1 MKHRSIIGFILVAAA
16 LFAAPQIAHD
26 LLSLKSALG
35 ERIRGEIVH
44 AILSVSKGG
53 DSEVLTARRTSTTP
67 EAGAKVCQQA
77 QAAPK
82 PNKSEV
88 HANAD
93 ARPAAQSQHGDDQ
106 LAMLV
111 SPSLLTEG
119 AGEETWDAGG
129 FDRNIVV
136 HAPGLPREAPAQV
149 EVAALAPRDAV
160 ASPVPAPA
168 PAVVRSIHQSER
180 SRERASRELAEAQ
193 KQLEHLALDIQTRKI
208 DTQAAG
214 VEFLHR
220 FGAAI
225 PASYEFRVEGAG
237 APPRVK
243 FVRVR
248 RCGGKDKSVSF
259 SYTQKAA
266 RQVAKCSTE
275 ITVPQPPPAE

>member
-44 AILSVSKGG
+44 AILSVSKGDG
-53 DSEVLTARRTSTTP
+53 SEVLTARRTSATP

-88 HANAD
+88 RTPAD
-93 ARPAAQSQHGDDQ
+93 ARPAAQSQQGDNQ

-111 SPSLLTEG
+111 SPSLLIEG

-129 FDRNIVV
+129 FDQNIVV
-136 HAPGLPREAPAQV
+136 HSPGLPRETPAQV

-160 ASPVPAPA
+160 APPVPAPA
-168 PAVVRSIHQSER
+168 PAVARSIYQSER
-180 SRERASRELAEAQ
+180 SRGRESRDWAEAQ
-193 KQLEHLALDIQTRKI
+193 QQLAHFAVDLQTRKV

-214 VEFLHR
+214 VEILRR

-237 APPRVK
+237 AAPRVR

-266 RQVAKCSTE
+266 RQVAKCATE
-275 ITVPQPPPAE
+275 IAAPQPPPAE

>member
-44 AILSVSKGG
+44 AILSVSKSG
-53 DSEVLTARRTSTTP
+53 DSEVLTARRTNAAP

-82 PNKSEV
+82 PNKSDV
-88 HANAD
+88 HTPAD
-93 ARPAAQSQHGDDQ
+93 ARPAAQSQQGDNQ

-111 SPSLLTEG
+111 SPSLLIEG

-129 FDRNIVV
+129 FDQNIVV
-136 HAPGLPREAPAQV
+136 HSPGLPREAPAQV

-168 PAVVRSIHQSER
+168 PIGARSTHQSER
-180 SRERASRELAEAQ
+180 SRERESREVAEAQ
-193 KQLEHLALDIQTRKI
+193 KQLAHFAVDLQTRKI

-214 VEFLHR
+214 VEFLRR

-225 PASYEFRVEGAG
+225 PASYEFRVEGA
-237 APPRVK
+237 APRVR

>member
-53 DSEVLTARRTSTTP
+53 DAEALTARRTNAAP
-67 EAGAKVCQQA
+67 EAGAKVCRQT

-93 ARPAAQSQHGDDQ
+93 ARPAAQPQQGDNQ

-111 SPSLLTEG
+111 SPSLLIEG

-129 FDRNIVV
+129 FDQNVV
-136 HAPGLPREAPAQV
+136 VQSPGLPRETPARV
-149 EVAALAPRDAV
+149 EVAAFAPRDAV

-168 PAVVRSIHQSER
+168 VARSIHQSET
-180 SRERASRELAEAQ
+180 SRERGSRELAEAQ
-193 KQLEHLALDIQTRKI
+193 KQLARFAVDLQTRKV

-214 VEFLHR
+214 VEILRR

-225 PASYEFRVEGAG
+225 PASYEFRVEGTG
-237 APPRVK
+237 AAPRVR
-243 FVRVR
+243 FARVR
-248 RCGGKDKSVSF
+248 RCDGKDKSVSF
-259 SYTQKAA
+259 SYTSKAA

-275 ITVPQPPPAE
+275 IAAPQPPPAE

>member
-44 AILSVSKGG
+44 AILSVSKGDG
-53 DSEVLTARRTSTTP
+53 SEVLTARRTSTAP
-67 EAGAKVCQQA
+67 EAGAKVCQQT

-88 HANAD
+88 HTPAD
-93 ARPAAQSQHGDDQ
+93 ARPAAQSQQGDDQ

-111 SPSLLTEG
+111 SPSLLIEG

-129 FDRNIVV
+129 FDQNIVV
-136 HAPGLPREAPAQV
+136 HSPGLPREAPAQV
-149 EVAALAPRDAV
+149 EVAALAPRDVV

-168 PAVVRSIHQSER
+168 VARSIHQSET
-180 SRERASRELAEAQ
+180 SRERESREFAEAQ
-193 KQLEHLALDIQTRKI
+193 KQLAHFAVDLQTREV

-214 VEFLHR
+214 VEILRR

-225 PASYEFRVEGAG
+225 PASYEFRVEGA
-237 APPRVK
+237 APRVR

-248 RCGGKDKSVSF
+248 RCGGKDKSVSY
-259 SYTQKAA
+259 SYTSKAA

-275 ITVPQPPPAE
+275 IAAPQPPPAE